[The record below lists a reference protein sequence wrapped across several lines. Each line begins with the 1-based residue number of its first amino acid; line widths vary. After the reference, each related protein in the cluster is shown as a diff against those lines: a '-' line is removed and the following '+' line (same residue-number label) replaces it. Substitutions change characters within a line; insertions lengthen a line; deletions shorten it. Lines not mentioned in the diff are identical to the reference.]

1 MIVGLGI
8 KLKSM
13 SMRSWRWTSL
23 RLPQNPCIAAL
34 KLINLYFILKYVMN
48 DAYGSLHFSA
58 IFSASL
64 LLNLVPSSTIATTCK
79 DKGIE

>member
-8 KLKSM
+8 KLMSM
-13 SMRSWRWTSL
+13 SVMSWCWRCFICL
-23 RLPQNPCIAAL
+23 NPCIVARVLLERA
-34 KLINLYFILKYVMN
+34 NLSFVLMCVMT

-64 LLNLVPSSTIATTCK
+64 LLTLVPSLHLL
-79 DKGIE
+79 